1 LSWCKIGLSE
11 DDHEWHES
19 TAAGCRYDPTRHL
32 VNFGANLTVDGQRQA
47 LCCDLRAGNGL
58 PYQFEVLVFIRA
70 RRSIGVQRYSYF
82 ADTVIE
88 LLIARAQR
96 EHLATLL
103 RPKGEADLPHEQRPR
118 ADF

>member
-1 LSWCKIGLSE
+1 
-11 DDHEWHES
+11 
-19 TAAGCRYDPTRHL
+19 
-32 VNFGANLTVDGQRQA
+32 
-47 LCCDLRAGNGL
+47 
-58 PYQFEVLVFIRA
+58 VFIRA